1 MSDLIDAFVEQYSS
15 GASNDKSVQVSATP
29 VTQYSIPSRVL
40 GGKQGDELYDSGT
53 ARGVGITE
61 NELGPAVVA
70 VDPSVHPYGTIFRDS
85 KTNEVFIAGD
95 KHGNNDPKVVDIYT
109 PPSEYKKESGTRP
122 LVPIGQIGI
131 GQIPKSYSGV
141 KDLLSNYGKVP
152 EGEGAYTSLGKTQQ
166 AQQGSDPIDA
176 FVQQYTEGG
185 KVSTPTPVSEQT
197 GKAINL
203 PATPIQEQNVFDKA
217 LEQYPKL
224 KDANAVGLMST
235 NAPDGANMLE
245 SWPAGETGTPERPR
259 PTELPQDKL
268 GVQIFNQKTTPDDVA
283 ADIVSHSLVKTDPNL
298 KATYD
303 QFASSLTPEQKDFL
317 KGDYDS
323 AVKSEGETR
332 PFDQWMQTTGIP
344 SAFRGYAFGQY
355 DQKAQQEFGYTD
367 QQKQLLGSVKP
378 YLQGGQQEKVS
389 PEAPYDYKG
398 AAIAAASTIAE
409 QAPGLYAGEYASRPV
424 ATALTGVGG
433 PIAGGAGAMVT
444 MLGTQAAIA
453 YGVQQ
458 LEGLAGIR
466 QRIEQEQQAHPN
478 IVHATADLVM
488 APMAIKSL
496 YNMGTTFAK
505 TMNED
510 GAKAAASQ
518 IAKTITGGAAGG
530 SLMGPIRYGL
540 EYGAYETG
548 FSKEKPKPITGNEEL
563 EGAII
568 GAILS
573 KFHQEKDLQN
583 KSGGTE
589 PQVAPSPNPVV
600 NQRQNQIEN
609 MASQFSEGTDKVINL
624 PAIETPPKQE
634 PSVAEQAPRPVSCAG
649 ETPAVE
655 PTAEA
660 TVAKAQ
666 QTTSN
671 ATQTREIKQDNQS
684 EHKEGNQGGEATET
698 SGGNRIVE
706 GGEIPKEEV
715 GTTTIG
721 QNLLPEDR
729 SLINGLANQEK
740 QKIATG
746 VGGAS
751 LEEFMQRY
759 AIIGAKAMLD
769 GHTELGRFSAEIL
782 KEIPTLDPEKIPEVY
797 KRAGELINEFET
809 ANGGKVPVQE
819 KPTQE
824 ATVNP
829 RTALKRSLRA
839 QEKAGEAGF
848 KRGVKETKAEAN
860 KIISDL
866 KSKIDNSI
874 TKAQAL
880 AEYLRGQQK
889 GSQSAKADTLR
900 QIKSADKILSLNQ
913 EDIRRDM
920 TDLVKNMLPP
930 SERGRFIGAITRALK
945 RPNILNGDP
954 MTMYKNAEN
963 VMTAIKARSAEL
975 YRIGVMD
982 EIKTTADRALKSPSV
997 DLQFK
1002 NLIRKALQ
1010 DVNLKSISGQRISDL
1025 KSTREYLNRMEA
1037 EGKNVFIPQQI
1048 INAIDQ
1054 LGKTP
1059 IKDLPVETLENLN
1072 TRLKLIEK
1080 LGRMKFKNRQAAQEA
1095 ERKIMNDEIM
1105 SGGGTPLETRPEFKA
1120 QPGEKIT
1127 LQQRV
1132 GNALARF
1139 YNATTAFDIG
1149 HLPQDV
1155 LFDWI
1160 QGKKGTYSGPLF
1172 DHIRTPMD
1180 AAYDAVQRATT
1191 SAVNPLKEIIKKYK
1205 LSNQDEEMIG
1215 LYAQLKQEGGEQAA
1229 LEAGVD
1235 PNIINSLK
1243 ASGLSNGQKVAYDY
1257 MRKVLDNTLPRI
1269 QETMHNLYNVP
1280 VEAVENYFPWMRDF
1294 EKYKADPNN
1303 PIFDATT
1310 GKPISQ
1316 EELDSYS
1323 NLVGNLQKRNTSK
1336 TPQGFTIERK
1346 KDANPA
1352 IRYDAFDVFQRHM
1365 YNANRLIE
1373 LQPTARNA
1381 SQLINSEEFGRKFGK
1396 YGQQL
1401 LQEWLTASVTDGQ
1414 GNNTHRWE
1422 LLDNAR
1428 QASSK
1433 GLVFFNL
1440 VSNIKHMSAI
1450 PQGFVNSGGVPNW
1463 WKGTHLQHTPEGI
1476 AFLENFPQLMQ
1487 RGAGEQSF
1495 QELQKNLMKDPEG
1508 IFAKTMSMGERY
1520 GFILGKAVDELNS
1533 RSVFIGRYLK
1543 NLEDKGLNQT
1553 LEGPINQ
1560 DAAYNAMAYMR
1571 RTVSSTLP
1579 KDIQP
1584 TLGRGAGFG
1593 GNVSLARTMNAFKQF
1608 ALERWSLMRYD
1619 IPTAFQQG
1627 NYTKAGAT
1635 VLAVLAAGV
1644 YETQLP
1650 GVVKGIS
1657 EGVFGKDP
1665 NKKENEETWYQKL
1678 VLDSLMMIPYVSSIA
1693 SIAQYK
1699 DAGIPVVDVARN
1711 VVMSAYGA
1719 ATAKTEQ
1726 GKKKNL
1732 INAVTAAAEVM
1743 GVPGAAVSGKF
1754 AKRVLL
1760 DQERAKQESAEV
1772 AREARSKKSLE
1783 LKLPNL

>member
-1 MSDLIDAFVEQYSS
+1 MSDLFANIPVLDESGQPVAAPVPSS
-15 GASNDKSVQVSATP
+15 DVP
-29 VTQYSIPSRVL
+29 VTRYSIPSRVL

-53 ARGVGITE
+53 ARGVGIAE

-95 KHGNNDPKVVDIYT
+95 KHGNDDPKVVDLYT

-152 EGEGAYTSLGKTQQ
+152 EGEGAYTSLGKTTKTTNLF
-166 AQQGSDPIDA
+166 SDIPVIESAPI
-176 FVQQYTEGG
+176 
-185 KVSTPTPVSEQT
+185 SSPMPEQT

-203 PATPIQEQNVFDKA
+203 PATPSQEQNVFDKA

-245 SWPAGETGTPERPR
+245 SWPVGETGTPERPR

-268 GVQIFNQKTTPDDVA
+268 GVQIFNQKTTPNDVA

-303 QFASSLTPEQKDFL
+303 QFTSSLTPEQTDFL
-317 KGDYDS
+317 KGDYDN
-323 AVKSEGETR
+323 AVKNEGETR

-424 ATALTGVGG
+424 ATALTGIGG

-444 MLGTQAAIA
+444 MLGTQAAVA

-458 LEGLAGIR
+458 LEGLVGLR
-466 QRIEQEQQAHPN
+466 QQIEEAQQAHPDV
-478 IVHATADLVM
+478 VHGTADAIL

-505 TMNED
+505 TMDEE
-510 GAKAAASQ
+510 GAKAAATQ

-530 SLMGPIRYGL
+530 TLMAPIRYGL
-540 EYGAYETG
+540 EYLGYQTG
-548 FSKEKPKPITGNEEL
+548 ITKEKPKPITTSEEL
-563 EGAII
+563 EGVII
-568 GAILS
+568 GAIIS
-573 KFHQEKDLQN
+573 KYHQEKDLQ
-583 KSGGTE
+583 KKTGGQE
-589 PQVAPSPNPVV
+589 PKVSPSPNPSV
-600 NQRQNQIEN
+600 NQKQNQIEN
-609 MASQFSEGTDKVINL
+609 MAGQLSEGTDKVINL

-634 PSVAEQAPRPVSCAG
+634 SSVAEPAPQAVSGAG
-649 ETPAVE
+649 ETPAVK

-660 TVAKAQ
+660 PVAEAQ

-671 ATQTREIKQDNQS
+671 ATQTREIKQDNQP

-715 GTTTIG
+715 GH
-721 QNLLPEDR
+721 NLLPEDR
-729 SLINGLANQEK
+729 SLISGLAKQE
-740 QKIATG
+740 QDKINSG

-751 LEEFMQRY
+751 PEEFMQRY
-759 AIIGAKAMLD
+759 AIIGANAIMD
-769 GHTELGRFSAEIL
+769 GHASLGAFATEII
-782 KEIPTLDPEKIPEVY
+782 KQIPSMDKDLIPEVY
-797 KRAGELINEFET
+797 KRAGDLINEFET
-809 ANGGKVPVQE
+809 ANGGKTPVEKKPTE
-819 KPTQE
+819 KPLTV
-824 ATVNP
+824 TVNP
-829 RTALKRSLRA
+829 RTALKQSLKE
-839 QEKAGEAGF
+839 QEKAGEAGY
-848 KRGVKETKAEAN
+848 KRGVKETNAEAN

-889 GSQSAKADTLR
+889 GSQVAKADTLR

-1080 LGRMKFKNRQAAQEA
+1080 LGRMKFKNRQEAQEA

-1155 LFDWI
+1155 IFDWL

-1180 AAYDAVQRATT
+1180 AAYDAVQRATN
-1191 SAVNPLKEIIKKYK
+1191 SVVDPLKEIINKYK

-1215 LYAQLKQEGGEQAA
+1215 LYAQLQQEGGEQAA

-1235 PNIINSLK
+1235 PKIINNLK

-1352 IRYDAFDVFQRHM
+1352 IRYDAFDVFKRHM
-1365 YNANRLIE
+1365 YNANRLVE

-1440 VSNIKHMSAI
+1440 VPNIKHMSAI
-1450 PQGFVNSGGVPNW
+1450 PQGFVNSGGPSYW
-1463 WKGTHLQHTPEGI
+1463 WKGMHLQHTPEGV
-1476 AFLENFPQLMQ
+1476 AFLENFSQIMQ

-1508 IFAKTMSMGERY
+1508 IFAKTMSMGVKY

-1543 NLEDKGLNQT
+1543 NLEDKGLPAT
-1553 LEGPINQ
+1553 LAGEINQ

-1719 ATAKTEQ
+1719 ATSKTEQ
-1726 GKKKNL
+1726 GQKKNL
-1732 INAVTAAAEVM
+1732 INAVTAAAEVK
-1743 GVPGAAVSGKF
+1743 GVPGAAVAGKF
-1754 AKRVLL
+1754 AKRILL
-1760 DQERAKQESAEV
+1760 DPERAKQESAEV
-1772 AREARSKKSLE
+1772 AKETRKQKALE
-1783 LKLPNL
+1783 GKGGIIKTIK

>member
-1 MSDLIDAFVEQYSS
+1 MSDLFANIPVLDES
-15 GASNDKSVQVSATP
+15 GQPVAAPVPSNAVP
-29 VTQYSIPSRVL
+29 VTQYSIPKRVL

-53 ARGVGITE
+53 ARGVGSSE
-61 NELGPAVVA
+61 NELAPGIVA
-70 VDPSVHPYGTIFRDS
+70 VNPSVHPIGTIFKDAD
-85 KTNEVFIAGD
+85 TNEVFIAGD
-95 KHGNNDPKVVDIYT
+95 KHGNKNPNLVDIYT
-109 PPSEYKKESGTRP
+109 PPSQYSAFSGQRN
-122 LVPIGQIGI
+122 LIPID
-131 GQIPKSYSGV
+131 QIPTNRIPKTANGV
-141 KDLLSNYGKVP
+141 SELLSNYGKVP
-152 EGEGAYTSLGKTQQ
+152 QGEGAYTSLGKTTKSSNLF
-166 AQQGSDPIDA
+166 ANIPVIESA
-176 FVQQYTEGG
+176 
-185 KVSTPTPVSEQT
+185 PTPSPTPEQT
-197 GKAINL
+197 GETINL
-203 PATPIQEQNVFDKA
+203 PATPSKEQNVFDKA

-224 KDANAVGLMST
+224 KDANAVGIMST
-235 NAPDGANMLE
+235 NTQDGANMLE

-259 PTELPQDKL
+259 PKELPQDKL

-303 QFASSLTPEQKDFL
+303 QFASSLTPEQTDFL
-317 KGDYDS
+317 KGDYEN
-323 AVKSEGETR
+323 AVKNEGETR

-367 QQKQLLGSVKP
+367 QQKQVLGSVKP
-378 YLQGGQQEKVS
+378 YLQGEQQEKVS

-409 QAPGLYAGEYASRPV
+409 QAPGLYAGEYVARPV

-444 MLGTQAAIA
+444 MLGTQAGVA

-458 LEGLAGIR
+458 LENLVGIR
-466 QRIEQEQQAHPN
+466 QQIEEAQQSHPN
-478 IVHATADLVM
+478 ITHVTADVVL

-505 TMNED
+505 TMDEE
-510 GAKAAASQ
+510 GAKAAATQ

-530 SLMGPIRYGL
+530 TLMAPIRYGL
-540 EYGAYETG
+540 EYLGYQTG
-548 FSKEKPKPITGNEEL
+548 ITKEKPKPITTSEEL
-563 EGAII
+563 EGVII
-568 GAILS
+568 GAIIS
-573 KFHQEKDLQN
+573 KYHQEKDLQ
-583 KSGGTE
+583 KKTGGLE
-589 PQVAPSPNPVV
+589 PKVAPSPNPSV
-600 NQRQNQIEN
+600 NQKQQQIEN
-609 MASQFSEGTDKVINL
+609 MAGQLSEGTDKVISL

-634 PSVAEQAPRPVSCAG
+634 PSVAEPAPQAVSGAG
-649 ETPAVE
+649 GTPAVE

-660 TVAKAQ
+660 PAKAQ
-666 QTTSN
+666 PTISN
-671 ATQTREIKQDNQS
+671 ATQTREIKQDNQP
-684 EHKEGNQGGEATET
+684 EHKEGNQSGEATET

-706 GGEIPKEEV
+706 GGKEPQKEV
-715 GTTTIG
+715 G

-729 SLINGLANQEK
+729 ALISGLAKQE
-740 QKIATG
+740 QDKINSG

-751 LEEFMQRY
+751 PEEFMQRY
-759 AIIGAKAMLD
+759 AIIGANAIMD
-769 GHTELGRFSAEIL
+769 GHASLGAFATEIS
-782 KEIPTLDPEKIPEVY
+782 KQIPSMDKDLIPEVY
-797 KRAGELINEFET
+797 KRAGDLINEFET
-809 ANGGKVPVQE
+809 ANGGKTPVE
-819 KPTQE
+819 KKPTE
-824 ATVNP
+824 KSLTVTVNP
-829 RTALKRSLRA
+829 RTALKQSLKA
-839 QEKAGEAGF
+839 QEKAGEAGY

-866 KSKIDNSI
+866 KAKIDNSI

-880 AEYLRGQQK
+880 AEYLRGQQT
-889 GSQSAKADTLR
+889 GSQRAKADTLR

-920 TDLVKNMLPP
+920 TDLSKKMLPP

-945 RPNILNGDP
+945 RPNILTGDP

-963 VMTAIKARSAEL
+963 VMTAMKARSAEL

-1010 DVNLKSISGQRISDL
+1010 DVNLKSLSGQRISDL

-1095 ERKIMNDEIM
+1095 EIKIMNDEIM
-1105 SGGGTPLETRPEFKA
+1105 SGDGTPLETRPEFKP

-1127 LQQRV
+1127 IQQRF

-1139 YNATTAFDIG
+1139 YNATNSFDIG

-1155 LFDWI
+1155 IFDWI

-1180 AAYDAVQRATT
+1180 AAYDSVQRATI

-1235 PNIINSLK
+1235 PKIINSLK

-1323 NLVGNLQKRNTSK
+1323 NLVGNLQRRNTSK

-1346 KDANPA
+1346 KGANPA

-1381 SQLINSEEFGRKFGK
+1381 NKLINSEEFGRKFGQ

-1440 VSNIKHMSAI
+1440 VSNIKHASAI
-1450 PQGFVNSGGVPNW
+1450 PQGFANAGGPSYW
-1463 WKGTHLQHTPEGI
+1463 WKGTHLQHTPEGL
-1476 AFLENFPQLMQ
+1476 AFLENFPQITQ

-1508 IFAKTMSMGERY
+1508 IYAKTMSIGERY

-1543 NLEDKGLNQT
+1543 NLEDKGLPAT
-1553 LEGPINQ
+1553 LQGEINQ

-1627 NYTKAGAT
+1627 NYTKAGGT
-1635 VLAVLAAGV
+1635 VLCVLLASL

-1665 NKKENEETWYQKL
+1665 NKKEEHETWYQKL
-1678 VLDSLMMIPYVSSIA
+1678 ALDTLMMLPYVSSIA
-1693 SIAQYK
+1693 SVALYK

-1711 VVMSAYGA
+1711 VVMSGYGA
-1719 ATAKTEQ
+1719 ATSKTEQ
-1726 GKKKNL
+1726 GQKKNL
-1732 INAVTAAAEVM
+1732 INAVTAAAEVK
-1743 GVPGAAVSGKF
+1743 GVPGAAVAGKF
-1754 AKRVLL
+1754 AKQLFL
-1760 DQERAKQESAEV
+1760 NPERAKQESAEV
-1772 AREARSKKSLE
+1772 AKETRKQKALEGKGSLI
-1783 LKLPNL
+1783 KTIK